1 MLILWKFWILLQQIN
16 DADMMA
22 IERLFGDFSNIKN
35 WLKVTGIALSYS
47 IYDLPIVSFAFLM
60 PMLALI
66 VINLLHEY
74 PNFN

>member
-1 MLILWKFWILLQQIN
+1 
-16 DADMMA
+16 MA

-47 IYDLPIVSFAFLM
+47 IYDLSKVSFALLM

-74 PNFN
+74 LNFNLFFKRR